1 MENIIEG
8 DEDAEEEEEGI
19 TPALEDVGYDEGD
32 DRNHPEPEESRDEI
46 IYARIVRTF

>member
-19 TPALEDVGYDEGD
+19 TPALEDVGYDEGY